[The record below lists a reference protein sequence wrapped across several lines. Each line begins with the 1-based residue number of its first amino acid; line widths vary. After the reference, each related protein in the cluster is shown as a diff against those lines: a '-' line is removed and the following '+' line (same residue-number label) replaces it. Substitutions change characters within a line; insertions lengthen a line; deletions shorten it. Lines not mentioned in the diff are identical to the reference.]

1 MPPSSVEIKANVRHP
16 EGNRELTIFNFIGK
30 KKQGKLHNGFS
41 IEMEV
46 DIVDVKQGLYS
57 AFLLP
62 NRRGHVFFKVPGQT
76 AMYRIDHPLIKASE
90 KTMHCERIQEAR
102 DISRNA
108 IQNDEAR
115 ASKHILLK
123 FPGQEMELS
132 NSIYTPDSQDDK
144 IKMIVAPYQSKV
156 TIGATEYQTMKCRVI
171 WKVHVIENEERVVED
186 QQAPPRTAQDDLE
199 AALQGMN
206 L

>member
-115 ASKHILLK
+115 
-123 FPGQEMELS
+123 
-132 NSIYTPDSQDDK
+132 DK